1 MKKKLRLNKKTIYP
15 VSIPYISQRD
25 INSVNKVLKNGWIS
39 SDGPEV
45 RKFESEFSKFIG
57 RKYSVTVSS
66 GTAALEIAIKAL
78 GIKKNDEVLIPN
90 FTIISN
96 ALAVVKQQAKPVL
109 VDCNLEN
116 WNIDINQLENKINK
130 KTKAIIITHIYS
142 FANDMDKILKICRKN
157 SIFVIEDAA
166 EVIGLKYKNKKCGSF
181 GDISTFSFYANKQI
195 TTGEGGMISVNKF
208 DLYNKCKSLR
218 NLCFGKLN
226 RFNHEDIGWNY
237 RMTNI
242 QAALGLSQ
250 IKNINKIVKKKIMI
264 GRQYYKNLKLNKNLT
279 ILPPFIS
286 YSKNIYWVV
295 GILIKNKK
303 IKSSLLAIE
312 LRKFGIMTRP
322 FFWPMHEQKIFKKM
336 KLFKKSKFPN
346 SSYLARYGL
355 YLPSYYNLNNKQ
367 IDYISSVVNNILKQL
382 YSYKSQ
388 HKYTG
393 NDYCT

>member
-1 MKKKLRLNKKTIYP
+1 MKKKLRSNNKIIFP

-45 RKFESEFSKFIG
+45 KKFESEFSKFIG

-130 KTKAIIITHIYS
+130 KTKAIIVTHIYS

-157 SIFVIEDAA
+157 RIFVIEDAA

-264 GRQYYKNLKLNKNLT
+264 GRQYYKNLKLNNNLT

-303 IKSSLLAIE
+303 IKSSLLAIK

-322 FFWPMHEQKIFKKM
+322 FFWPMHEQQIFKKM
-336 KLFKKSKFPN
+336 KLFKESKFPN

-367 IDYISSVVNNILKQL
+367 IDYISSVVNNILK
-382 YSYKSQ
+382 
-388 HKYTG
+388 
-393 NDYCT
+393 

>member
-57 RKYSVTVSS
+57 RKYSVAVSS

-157 SIFVIEDAA
+157 NIFVIEDAA
-166 EVIGLKYKNKKCGSF
+166 EVIGLKYKDKKCGSF

-322 FFWPMHEQKIFKKM
+322 FFWPMHEQQIFKKM

-367 IDYISSVVNNILKQL
+367 IDYISSVVNNILK
-382 YSYKSQ
+382 
-388 HKYTG
+388 
-393 NDYCT
+393 

>member
-45 RKFESEFSKFIG
+45 RKFESEFSKFID
-57 RKYSVTVSS
+57 RKYSVAVSS

-130 KTKAIIITHIYS
+130 KTKAIIVTHIYS

-264 GRQYYKNLKLNKNLT
+264 GKQYYKNLKLNKNLT

-322 FFWPMHEQKIFKKM
+322 FFWPMHEQQIFKKM

-367 IDYISSVVNNILKQL
+367 IDYISSVVNNILK
-382 YSYKSQ
+382 
-388 HKYTG
+388 
-393 NDYCT
+393 

>member
-39 SDGPEV
+39 SDGLEV

-57 RKYSVTVSS
+57 RKYSVAVSS

-322 FFWPMHEQKIFKKM
+322 FFWPMHEQQIFKKM

-367 IDYISSVVNNILKQL
+367 IDYISSVVNNILK
-382 YSYKSQ
+382 
-388 HKYTG
+388 
-393 NDYCT
+393 

>member
-109 VDCNLEN
+109 VDCNLKN

-130 KTKAIIITHIYS
+130 KTKAIIVTHIYS

-166 EVIGLKYKNKKCGSF
+166 EVIGLKYKDKKCGSF

-303 IKSSLLAIE
+303 IKSSLLAIK

-322 FFWPMHEQKIFKKM
+322 FFWPMHEQQIFKKM

-367 IDYISSVVNNILKQL
+367 IDYISSVVNNILK
-382 YSYKSQ
+382 
-388 HKYTG
+388 
-393 NDYCT
+393 

>member
-130 KTKAIIITHIYS
+130 KTKAIIVTHIYS

-322 FFWPMHEQKIFKKM
+322 FFWPMHEQPVLKKYGIYD
-336 KLFKKSKFPN
+336 N
-346 SSYLARYGL
+346 SSFPVAERIGRKGFYIPSGLAL
-355 YLPSYYNLNNKQ
+355 TDADMKHVSEAIHSIIN
-367 IDYISSVVNNILKQL
+367 
-382 YSYKSQ
+382 
-388 HKYTG
+388 
-393 NDYCT
+393 